1 MAVFGILFDVRVQ
14 ASFMGGSTSILVPCP
29 LTSIPAVNPCA
40 RNSVPLCRI
49 PAATGVKERNCVVVY
64 LQLRVERVRDNSSY
78 SNKEKV

>member
-29 LTSIPAVNPCA
+29 LTSIPAVNPCS

-49 PAATGVKERNCVVVY
+49 PAAGVKERNCVGVY
-64 LQLRVERVRDNSSY
+64 LQLRVERGRDNSSY
-78 SNKEKV
+78 YNKEKV